1 MMLRIFLPIIL
12 SYAMLA
18 TGFSAAAEPPPA
30 QHEKWVKGRILVQPK
45 AGLSPGRFK
54 KMLEPEGADS
64 TGSIPGINVH
74 IISVP
79 PGAEDK
85 VIKALS
91 HNPNIEFAEKDI
103 LLAPT
108 ATSANDPNYS
118 GAWHLGTLNAP
129 VAWDSSRGD
138 GVTVAVLDTGVDASH
153 PDLQGQLVPGWNTY
167 GNDADTSPLCSHGT
181 SVAGIVAAASNNGIG
196 VTSIAWNTKI
206 MPMRVVGP
214 DCWASASALAG
225 AMSWAADRGARVAS
239 ISFANVSGSSTVT
252 SGANYMRSK
261 GGVVFAAAGNSG
273 SASSI
278 APNPAMMVV
287 SATDP
292 NDSLRSFSSYGEFVD
307 LAAPGGG
314 IWTTNSGGGYGTFG
328 GTSSS
333 TPVAAAVAALV
344 IAANPSLS
352 PVEVEAVLESSAV
365 DLGDPGFDPVFGN
378 GRIDALAAVLLA
390 GGQTPVDNEPPTVA
404 FANPQH
410 GAAVSGLV
418 IINATASDNVGV
430 SKVELF
436 DDQGLVGTDFSAPYS
451 FSWDSS
457 GKAGGAQVILNAR
470 AHDDAGNIRNTSITV
485 SIIADDDTLAPVV
498 TAPSAVT
505 REATGPL
512 TSVNLGTASAVDA
525 VDGAV
530 VATANFVGPFAVG
543 QHTVVWSAT
552 DVAGNTGTANQSVR
566 ITDTT
571 PPVVTPPRNITVQAT
586 GTLTSVN
593 LGQGSAQD
601 KVDGSV
607 SATPSNS
614 GPFPVGVTLVSWRA
628 IDSSGNTGSA
638 TQTVTVSEADDITP
652 PVISVPSNKTVE
664 ATGSLT
670 SVNIGQA
677 TAVDDVDGTVSVSA
691 SDQGPF
697 EVGVHSVSWTARD
710 RAGNQ
715 STANQTVTVKDTTR
729 PVISIPGD
737 VTVGATGPLTEV
749 NLGNVTAVDAVSG
762 SITPVVSPAGPYTSG
777 VHTLSWSATDAAGNR
792 RVQHRS

>member
-239 ISFANVSGSSTVT
+239 MSFANVSSSSTVT

-344 IAANPSLS
+344 IAANPSLT
-352 PVEVEAVLESSAV
+352 PDDIENVLASSSV
-365 DLGDPGFDPVFGN
+365 DLGTPGKDSYFGN
-378 GRIDALAAVLLA
+378 GRLDAAAAVAAA
-390 GGQTPVDNEPPTVA
+390 GSGSGGGPDPADTVA
-404 FANPQH
+404 PVVSIAGPT
-410 GAAVSGLV
+410 GGMVSGTVSVSL
-418 IINATASDNVGV
+418 NASDDTAVTR
-430 SKVELF
+430 VELF
-436 DDQGLVGTDFSAPYS
+436 VDGTLVGTDSTAPYS
-451 FSWDSS
+451 ISWDSS
-457 GKAGGAQVILNAR
+457 GHANGAAELLAY
-470 AHDDAGNIRNTSITV
+470 AYDAENNRGTS
-485 SIIADDDTLAPVV
+485 
-498 TAPSAVT
+498 
-505 REATGPL
+505 
-512 TSVNLGTASAVDA
+512 
-525 VDGAV
+525 
-530 VATANFVGPFAVG
+530 
-543 QHTVVWSAT
+543 
-552 DVAGNTGTANQSVR
+552 QS
-566 ITDTT
+566 
-571 PPVVTPPRNITVQAT
+571 
-586 GTLTSVN
+586 
-593 LGQGSAQD
+593 
-601 KVDGSV
+601 
-607 SATPSNS
+607 
-614 GPFPVGVTLVSWRA
+614 
-628 IDSSGNTGSA
+628 
-638 TQTVTVSEADDITP
+638 
-652 PVISVPSNKTVE
+652 
-664 ATGSLT
+664 
-670 SVNIGQA
+670 
-677 TAVDDVDGTVSVSA
+677 VSVSV
-691 SDQGPF
+691 D
-697 EVGVHSVSWTARD
+697 
-710 RAGNQ
+710 NQ
-715 STANQTVTVKDTTR
+715 VVEDTS
-729 PVISIPGD
+729 PPAVFILSPS
-737 VTVGATGPLTEV
+737 ATT
-749 NLGNVTAVDAVSG
+749 AVSG
-762 SITPVVSPAGPYTSG
+762 TVNIEMFAEDNVSIALVKCYVDG
-777 VHTLSWSATDAAGNR
+777 VLKGTTTADTLSCSWNTRKATVGLHTIRAYAEDTAGLTAITET
-792 RVQHRS
+792 RVEVVGTTKGGGGGGKDGGDKGGGGKGRKK